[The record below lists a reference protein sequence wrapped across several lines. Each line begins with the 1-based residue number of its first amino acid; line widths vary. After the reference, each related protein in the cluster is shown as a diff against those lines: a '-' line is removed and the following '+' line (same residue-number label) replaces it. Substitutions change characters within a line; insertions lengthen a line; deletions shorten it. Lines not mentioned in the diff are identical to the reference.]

1 MFDKFV
7 RRMGMKNWYGW
18 DSPTVVGFIVFW
30 IVFGYGIIYTFLEL
44 IKRFYCGC

>member
-18 DSPTVVGFIVFW
+18 DSPTVVGFIVIW
-30 IVFGYGIIYTFLEL
+30 SVFGYGAYITILEL
-44 IKRFYCGC
+44 INRFI